1 MSLDVAINVAR
12 QSLLASQYQIALSSR
27 NVAAAGDPDRS
38 RASAALETTVDGGV
52 RVASVRRPED
62 MAVFKRMITAT
73 AATAERDAVLVH
85 LETIAGSVG
94 DPQNG
99 TSVGALIGDLQ
110 TSLADYAN
118 APDDPLFGRSVVERG
133 RDVLDTLR
141 RVSGDMLLA
150 REEADRN
157 MSASVDEV
165 NRLLVDFDAAN
176 RAVILATIGGNDAT
190 MDLDRRDGIVA
201 DLSEHLGITT
211 LTRDNNDLALFTE
224 GGVTLFDREARSVS
238 FERTAVYTAGTVGGE
253 VYVDGVVVT
262 GSGAPMP
269 STTGSIVGNAL
280 VRDTIVPT
288 YQLQMDEIARELTDI
303 FTDGIGSLFVNGGGP
318 DYAGTIAIAPDVD
331 PEQGGAVENLRDGTG
346 NPSGYAAY
354 ADRLLA
360 LGGSL
365 TAVSAFDPSAE
376 IVSAGSLLDF
386 ATQSAG
392 WLEGLRMSVQID
404 ADTEGA
410 ILLQA
415 SDALSRA
422 TGVNLDD
429 EYARQLMLE
438 RSFNASSRLIG
449 IIDEMF
455 DTLLGIV

>member
-38 RASAALETTVDGGV
+38 RASATLATTIDGGV

-62 MAVFKRMITAT
+62 MAVFKRMIAAT
-73 AATAERDAVLVH
+73 AATAERDAVLTQ
-85 LETIAGSVG
+85 LEVIAETVG
-94 DPQNG
+94 DPEHG

-110 TSLADYAN
+110 SALADYSN
-118 APDDPLFGRSVVERG
+118 APDDPLFGRSVVERA
-133 RDVLDTLR
+133 RDVTDAMR
-141 RVSGDMLLA
+141 RVSNDLLLA

-157 MSASVDEV
+157 MDASVDEV
-165 NRLLVDFDAAN
+165 NRLLGEFDEAN
-176 RAVILATIGGNDAT
+176 RAVVIATLSGNDAT
-190 MDLDRRDGIVA
+190 THLDRRDAIVS
-201 DLSEHLGITT
+201 DLSAHIGITT
-211 LTRDNNDLALFTE
+211 LRRENNDVALFTG
-224 GGVTLFDREARSVS
+224 GGVTLFDRQARSVT
-238 FERTAVYTAGTVGGE
+238 FERTAVYTSGTIGGE
-253 VYVDGVVVT
+253 VYVDGVSVT
-262 GSGAPMP
+262 GAGAPMP
-269 STTGSIVGNAL
+269 STTGSIVGHAY
-280 VRDTIVPT
+280 VRDTVVPT

-318 DYAGTIAIAPDVD
+318 DYAGSIAIAAGVD
-331 PEQGGAVENLRDGTG
+331 PSQGGAVENLRDGTG

-354 ADRLLA
+354 SDRLLA
-360 LGGSL
+360 LGNQL
-365 TAVSAFDPSAE
+365 TAVTAFDPSAE
-376 IVSAGSLLDF
+376 LIDSGSLLDF
-386 ATQSAG
+386 ATQSSG

-404 ADTEGA
+404 ADTEAA
-410 ILLQA
+410 ILQQA

-438 RSFNASSRLIG
+438 RSFNASSRLIA

-455 DTLLGIV
+455 DTLLRIV